1 MRILIYALPRTGST
15 NLAYYLGESLNYLV
29 AVEPF
34 HESRFWQQTL
44 TEYDILERDNV
55 VVKTMWGQGGY
66 WYKDL
71 VNKFDKVIILW
82 REDTLQQAQSYA
94 YASLDSTQKHWHDP
108 YTFSSKEVPE
118 EDIQKYLG
126 WFKDRYKEVKD
137 IEDFKTTYEKVYTTG
152 EDLDRLDQHVGIEGK
167 HYRFILDKNN
177 KYRKDNQQAKKSLI

>member
-1 MRILIYALPRTGST
+1 MRILVYALPRTGST
-15 NLAYYLGESLNYLV
+15 NLAYYLAESLGYLV

-66 WYKDL
+66 YYEDL
-71 VNKFDKVIILW
+71 VGKFDKTIILW

-94 YASLDSTQKHWHDP
+94 YAALDTTQKHWHDP
-108 YTFSSKEVPE
+108 YTFTSKEVPE

-126 WFKDRYKEVKD
+126 WFQDRYKEVEAID
-137 IEDFKTTYEKVYTTG
+137 DFKTTYEKIYTTG
-152 EDLDRLDQHVGIEGK
+152 EDLDKLDQHVGIKGK
-167 HYRFILDKNN
+167 QYRFILDKNN
-177 KYRKDNQQAKKSLI
+177 KYRKDDQQVKKRLI

>member
-71 VNKFDKVIILW
+71 VDKFDKVIILW
-82 REDTLQQAQSYA
+82 RENTLQQAESFA
-94 YASLDSTQKHWHDP
+94 YAALDNSQKYWHDP
-108 YTFSSKEVPE
+108 YIFTSKEVPE
-118 EDIQKYLG
+118 EDINNHLI
-126 WFKDRYKEVKD
+126 WFQDRYKEVED
-137 IEDFKTTYEKVYTTG
+137 IHDFKTTYEKIYVTG

-167 HYRFILDKNN
+167 QYRFILDKNN
-177 KYRKDNQQAKKSLI
+177 RYRRDNLQVKKKLI